1 MEVSFTGFL
10 HAPLKPSMIEF
21 CIHRDSTKQFGTN
34 FPTDPHYVPLQAP
47 AFSFHGQCDTV
58 LMASKLF
65 ASGLGI
71 HLHARTTRV
80 DNARLQQSYS
90 YISAIALMIGPDI
103 LEVQEDGSI
112 LKNGADD
119 FLLGRRS
126 AKDEGEVKEGFFAGF
141 DIAKSFKGSAKKI
154 IVYKLTTLEQDVSI
168 EIRCNTKS
176 RMIFVDLFGT
186 FPDDTV
192 GLLGNPNHD
201 RLFARDGK
209 TDLTGAWNTL
219 GDEWQVRADEPK
231 LFDDKDRYPQHPVGC
246 VYTAIDAKP
255 NLRRRLTALG
265 DDVAE
270 QEVTVAEAEKVCA
283 HASGIKRQFC
293 IEDVMATGDLELA
306 ADTFYN

>member
-1 MEVSFTGFL
+1 M
-10 HAPLKPSMIEF
+10 
-21 CIHRDSTKQFGTN
+21 
-34 FPTDPHYVPLQAP
+34 
-47 AFSFHGQCDTV
+47 
-58 LMASKLF
+58 MASKLF

-90 YISAIALMIGPDI
+90 YISTIALMIGPDI

-112 LKNGADD
+112 LKNGLADD
-119 FLLGRRS
+119 VFES
-126 AKDEGEVKEGFFAGF
+126 SDEDDDEAKGTFAGF
-141 DIAKSFKGSAKKI
+141 GITKSLKGSRKKI
-154 IVYKLTTLEQDVSI
+154 IVYKLSLEQDVSI
-168 EIRCNTKS
+168 EVRCNTNS

-201 RLFARDGK
+201 RLFARDDK

-219 GDEWQVRADEPK
+219 GDEWQVKADEPK

-246 VYTAIDAKP
+246 VYKASDAANP
-255 NLRRRLTALG
+255 NLRRRLMALG
-265 DDVAE
+265 EGGKA
-270 QEVTVAEAEKVCA
+270 EVTVAEAENVCT

-293 IEDVMATGDLELA
+293 IDDVLATNDLELA
-306 ADTFYN
+306 ADSFYN